1 MDRCGFLNR
10 LLSQFDNLV
19 PDYEIYIYFIS
30 LYKKLLKKDSVL
42 AYIFPNTFLSTIYG
56 KKYREELLN
65 DVQVNQIVDLSND
78 ITFSDASVR
87 TCIFSFQKTKS
98 NYSTKFTKVMNKEF
112 VDFSVYD
119 KIELL
124 KESENILSLFSQTIE
139 TQYIIKKL
147 MQNKSLKEYH
157 IVSQGLIPY
166 DKYRGHDE
174 YTIKNRIWHADFK
187 KDDTYKK
194 ELKGG
199 DVNRYRIVWNEQLW
213 ISYGSWLAAP
223 RDKKFFTSKRIL
235 VREIT
240 DDTLYCG
247 YTEEEYYNTPSCINI
262 IDESE
267 ILDLKY
273 TLLILNSKLTGW
285 LHNKIAPKANKG
297 LFPKI
302 LVNDVRNIP
311 LVQISKEAQLP
322 FIELADIMLEK
333 NKELQEIR
341 NKFLDLLK
349 ADLSIEKLNLK
360 LSTKLQNWY
369 EISWA
374 DFTAE
379 LKKLKIELKGEM
391 KEDWSERFNRM
402 KAKAGEIKNII
413 DTTDRKIDLMVYELY
428 GLTEEEIKVVEGE

>member
-1 MDRCGFLNR
+1 M
-10 LLSQFDNLV
+10 
-19 PDYEIYIYFIS
+19 
-30 LYKKLLKKDSVL
+30 K
-42 AYIFPNTFLSTIYG
+42 
-56 KKYREELLN
+56 
-65 DVQVNQIVDLSND
+65 
-78 ITFSDASVR
+78 
-87 TCIFSFQKTKS
+87 
-98 NYSTKFTKVMNKEF
+98 
-112 VDFSVYD
+112 
-119 KIELL
+119 
-124 KESENILSLFSQTIE
+124 
-139 TQYIIKKL
+139 
-147 MQNKSLKEYH
+147 NKSLKEYH